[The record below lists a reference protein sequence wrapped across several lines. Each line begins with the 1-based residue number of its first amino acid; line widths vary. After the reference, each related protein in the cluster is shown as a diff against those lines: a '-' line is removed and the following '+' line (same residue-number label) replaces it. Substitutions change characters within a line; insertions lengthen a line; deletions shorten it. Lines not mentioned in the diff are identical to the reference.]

1 MALGTLLRWGHH
13 EQRATRLSE
22 VLTALGWSDE
32 WAALLAD
39 SPGQPA
45 RVIRHDTKVLTVQTA
60 DQVLRVPMEKASAQA
75 IVGDWISVDEGRL
88 VSIAERSSLLSR
100 PNIRGTGNQALAAN
114 IDIVFA
120 VCGMDRPLP
129 PGRVDR
135 LATLAWDAGAAP
147 VLVLSKIDL
156 AEDLAQT
163 RAEMESAHPTLSILE
178 VSATSGEGIAEIR
191 DATAGKTAVL
201 IGESGA
207 GKSSIVNAM
216 LGTYA
221 ADTGEVREG
230 DQKGRHT
237 TTSRQI
243 HIVPTGGCIVDSPG
257 IRQIGI
263 VGNPDAVD
271 ALFDDI
277 TDRAID
283 CRFTDCSHTSE
294 PGCAILAA
302 VASGEI
308 EASRYDR
315 WRDLVG
321 EAEATAQRAD
331 ERARKAERQ
340 AGSRQRRR

>member
-1 MALGTLLRWGHH
+1 M
-13 EQRATRLSE
+13 SE
-22 VLTALGWSDE
+22 LLTALGWSDR
-32 WAALLAD
+32 WAGLLAD
-39 SPGQPA
+39 ASGEPA
-45 RVIRHDTKVLTVQTA
+45 RVVRHDTKVLTVQTA
-60 DQVLRVPMEKASAQA
+60 DHVLRVPMEKASAQA
-75 IVGDWISVDEGRL
+75 VVGDWISVDEGRL
-88 VSIAERSSLLSR
+88 TAIAERSSLLSR
-100 PNIRGTGNQALAAN
+100 PNVRGTGNQVLAAN
-114 IDIVFA
+114 VDIVFA

-163 RAEMESAHPTLSILE
+163 RAEMESLHPTLSILE
-178 VSATSGEGIAEIR
+178 VSATSGEGIAQMRE
-191 DATAGKTAVL
+191 ATAGKTAVL

-221 ADTGEVREG
+221 ADTADVRVG

-277 TDRAID
+277 TDKAIE
-283 CRFTDCSHTSE
+283 CRFTNCSHTSE

-308 EASRYDR
+308 EEGRYDR
-315 WRDLVG
+315 WRDLVA
-321 EAEATAQRAD
+321 EAGATAQRTE
-331 ERARKAERQ
+331 ERVRKQERQ
-340 AGSRQRRR
+340 AKARRKRR